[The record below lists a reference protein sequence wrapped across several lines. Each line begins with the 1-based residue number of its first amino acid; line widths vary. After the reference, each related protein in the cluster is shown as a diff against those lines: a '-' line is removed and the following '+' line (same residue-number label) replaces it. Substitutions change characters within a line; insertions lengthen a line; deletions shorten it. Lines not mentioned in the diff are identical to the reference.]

1 MARKLFVSLEDDL
14 ETPEV
19 VAKETVTVAENDA
32 EAAVAVI
39 NETVEDIKEDVET
52 IEEAA
57 SDIETLEDHTEVV
70 EESLA
75 EDGEG
80 ITEEHAK
87 TLDIAVEHI
96 LKKLNYPKHK
106 SLSVEN
112 FGSIHSRKKATKI
125 ALEGFKETITEL
137 WEKLKAVAKQMWD
150 KVVEFYNKYFTELGR
165 LKSGLDALE
174 KQVKEAKG
182 GPKESVIK
190 NNSLVKAFYDFK
202 SKSIKIDEVIANHI
216 GVTKGGL
223 SFADGLTSLADSLAS
238 LFKKN
243 ADKVDLGEEAL
254 GEIVNVNDKLFDVLL
269 SGKEEAGPFFN
280 GSSFTLKE
288 EEGSIGNQKMKFLV
302 INYIPGEIKA
312 EGLPALD
319 KAGCEKYLS
328 QAKELLVLTEKYKE
342 KQAKIKAFQ
351 AAIGKISD
359 AAISIIKTSSEE
371 DAEGKKKVLNAGR
384 TLITK
389 LNTFYTRALTS
400 IPGLNTNVIK
410 AAMNYVQASLRNMGE
425 AAAETKEE
433 GDTKALPAA

>member
-19 VAKETVTVAENDA
+19 VAEETVTVAENDA

-112 FGSIHSRKKATKI
+112 FGSIHSRKKATKV
-125 ALEGFKETITEL
+125 ALEGFKETIVQL
-137 WEKLKAVAKQMWD
+137 WEKLKAVAKQMWE
-150 KVVEFYNKYFTELGR
+150 KVVEFYNKYFTEVGR
-165 LKSGLDALE
+165 LKNGIVALE

-182 GPKESVIK
+182 SPKEATLKASG
-190 NNSLVKAFYDFK
+190 LTKAFWDFNAK
-202 SKSIKIDEVIANHI
+202 EVKPEQIIANHI
-216 GVTKGGL
+216 EVTKAGL
-223 SFADGLTSLADSLAS
+223 QFADGIVPLAEEILNVV
-238 LFKKN
+238 KKD
-243 ADKVDLGEEAL
+243 AEGSIGGVVDKSSAL
-254 GEIVNVNDKLFDVLL
+254 LKGLL
-269 SGKEEAGPFFN
+269 QGKEEAGPFFN
-280 GSSFTLKE
+280 GARFKL
-288 EEGSIGNQKMKFLV
+288 IGADAG
-302 INYIPGEIKA
+302 GEA
-312 EGLPALD
+312 REGLVPAGLGFAIEYVPFSGDKAPTALD
-319 KAGCEKYLS
+319 KAGCEKVLS
-328 QAKELLVLTEKYKE
+328 EAKELLALTEKFKE
-342 KQAKIKAFQ
+342 KQVKIKTFQ
-351 AAIGKISD
+351 AAITKVADTVIS
-359 AAISIIKTSSEE
+359 AANKMSEGDDKT
-371 DAEGKKKVLNAGR
+371 KKETTTEIRTFINKSNVTYSRVL
-384 TLITK
+384 TT
-389 LNTFYTRALTS
+389 

-425 AAAETKEE
+425 AASEQKSEE
-433 GDTKALPAA
+433 KTEA